1 MCMMSKNSLLLAIGA
16 PLLWSLSI
24 SDVGQVVQTE
34 NGQAATPRLV
44 VAELNGTANA
54 PIAQLSN
61 TPNPCHVRGKGRT
74 RAICGKQS
82 LPGSGKRV
90 ADWSQYASAIF
101 IVTLTIMLSTMIFMG
116 AFSLTLI
123 VVAALSRRTPHQ
135 TLERAGNNLSL
146 YGQEQRA
153 SYALADTLCDS
164 DNAGWLRRAWV
175 VGFVWFIGFL
185 GSIWFLWIAGSIGL
199 FRASN
204 KTN

>member
-1 MCMMSKNSLLLAIGA
+1 MCVMSKNSLLLSIGTA
-16 PLLWSLSI
+16 LLWSLFI
-24 SDVGQVVQTE
+24 FGVGHAVQTE

-61 TPNPCHVRGKGRT
+61 TPNPCHVSGKGRT

-135 TLERAGNNLSL
+135 TLERADNNLSL
-146 YGQEQRA
+146 YGQEQRE
-153 SYALADTLCDS
+153 SYALAESLCES
-164 DNAGWLRRAWV
+164 DHAGWLRRAWV
-175 VGFVWFIGFL
+175 VGMVWFIGIL

-204 KTN
+204 QTN

>member
-1 MCMMSKNSLLLAIGA
+1 MYVMNKHSLLLAIGA

-24 SDVGQVVQTE
+24 SDVGHAVQTE
-34 NGQAATPRLV
+34 NRQAATPKLM

-54 PIAQLSN
+54 LTAQRA
-61 TPNPCHVRGKGRT
+61 NPCHVSGKGRT
-74 RAICGKQS
+74 RAICGKQI

-101 IVTLTIMLSTMIFMG
+101 IVTLTIMLSTMIFMA

-146 YGQEQRA
+146 HGQEQRA
-153 SYALADTLCDS
+153 SYALADTLCENDH
-164 DNAGWLRRAWV
+164 AGWLRRAWV

-204 KTN
+204 QTN

>member
-1 MCMMSKNSLLLAIGA
+1 MCVMNKNSLLLSIGTA
-16 PLLWSLSI
+16 LLWSLFI
-24 SDVGQVVQTE
+24 FDVGHAVQTE
-34 NGQAATPRLV
+34 NRQDTPRLM
-44 VAELNGTANA
+44 VAGLDGTANA
-54 PIAQLSN
+54 PTAQLSN
-61 TPNPCHVRGKGRT
+61 TANPCHVSGKGRT

-101 IVTLTIMLSTMIFMG
+101 TVTLTIMLSIMIFFA
-116 AFSLTLI
+116 AFSLALI

-146 YGQEQRA
+146 HGQEQRA
-153 SYALADTLCDS
+153 SYALTDTLCES

-185 GSIWFLWIAGSIGL
+185 GSIWFLWIAGSFGF

-204 KTN
+204 QTN

>member
-1 MCMMSKNSLLLAIGA
+1 MSKNSLLLAIGA

-24 SDVGQVVQTE
+24 FDVGHAVQTE
-34 NGQAATPRLV
+34 NGQAATPKLV
-44 VAELNGTANA
+44 VAEGNGTANA
-54 PIAQLSN
+54 PTPQLSN
-61 TPNPCHVRGKGRT
+61 KVNPCHLSGKGRT

-90 ADWSQYASAIF
+90 ADWSQYTSAIF

-116 AFSLTLI
+116 AFSLALI

-135 TLERAGNNLSL
+135 TLERGGKTLSL
-146 YGQEQRA
+146 HGQEQRA

-164 DNAGWLRRAWV
+164 DHAGWLRRAWV
-175 VGFVWFIGFL
+175 VGLVWFIGIL

-204 KTN
+204 QTN